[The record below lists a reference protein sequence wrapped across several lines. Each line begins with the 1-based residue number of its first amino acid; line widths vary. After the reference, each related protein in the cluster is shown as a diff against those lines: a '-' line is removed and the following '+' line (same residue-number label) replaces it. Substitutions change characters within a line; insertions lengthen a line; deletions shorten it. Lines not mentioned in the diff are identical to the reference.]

1 MNINKDNPVMVNTVK
16 MATVAAGTAEELAIF
31 VAPFDCFLRKIY
43 ITNDVTL
50 SAADT
55 NYTTISFQRKG
66 TGGDGT
72 DEIAS
77 IATGPAATG
86 STLTARVP
94 KDVGALHKTYRFIP
108 KGTAVTYKKAD
119 EGSGAALTDPI
130 FSVEYQKA

>member
-1 MNINKDNPVMVNTVK
+1 MNINKDNPVLMNTVK

-108 KGTAVTYKKAD
+108 KGTAVTYKKANA
-119 EGSGAALTDPI
+119 GTGAALTDPI

>member
-1 MNINKDNPVMVNTVK
+1 MNINKDNPVLMNTVK

>member
-66 TGGDGT
+66 TAGTGT

-108 KGTAVTYKKAD
+108 KGTAVTYKKAE
-119 EGSGAALTDPI
+119 EGEGAALTNPI